1 MLLCDVVASPDLG
14 IRVLYGETDALTRPV
29 LRACTTDMPDPT
41 RYVSAGSLVFTGLVW
56 RRSSEDT
63 DLFVKRLVAAG
74 VSAMAAGEALHGRV
88 PDDVV
93 DACARHRLPLLVVPE
108 DVPFSRVIEYMTGRM
123 AGARMDRLQTGL
135 ARQRQWL
142 AAVADGRPVD
152 ELLDRLAQQ
161 FGVQTWLITA
171 TGVTVTDTP
180 PLDDTALDR
189 VTAAAL
195 TASRFPVETPGGF
208 TLLSVGRGLGDR
220 LDSWFLVIRDRDGC
234 VHVESE
240 CLEAFGELATVV
252 AFDRVRRDERRR
264 TSWEIADRSGGAA
277 PAGDRFSETDLV
289 AVVAEA
295 EGRIPADMLRALV
308 EDVLGSPVTSMDASG
323 RVVALTSGTEEEI
336 AAILRRRLGRLT
348 PALRHDRLF
357 VGVSDRCTG
366 DTLDGGIRAAT
377 AASAAARNDAGP
389 VAVRRAELDSAVGL
403 LSTLPDELLR
413 SYADRILGDVIEHDR
428 RTDAGLLTTLEAFL
442 ECDGSWRRTADRLHV
457 HLNTVRYRVG
467 RVEALTG
474 RNLTRTGDRLDVY
487 LALRSLGDCHTAP
500 V

>member
-1 MLLCDVVASPDLG
+1 MLLHDVVNVPELG
-14 IRVLYGETDALTRPV
+14 IRVLHGDADTLTRPV

-41 RYVSAGSLVFTGLVW
+41 RYVTAGSLVFTGLVW
-56 RRSSEDT
+56 RRSAEDT

-93 DACARHRLPLLVVPE
+93 DACARHGLPLLVVPDE
-108 DVPFSRVIEYMTGRM
+108 VPFSRVIEHMTGRM
-123 AGARMDRLQTGL
+123 AGTRMDRLQTGL

-171 TGVTVTDTP
+171 TGVTVTSSPSPDDAE
-180 PLDDTALDR
+180 LDGITA
-189 VTAAAL
+189 TAL
-195 TASRFPVETPGGF
+195 TAPRFPAVTPDDC
-208 TLLSVGRGLGDR
+208 TILPVGRGLGDR
-220 LDSWFLVIRDRDGC
+220 LDSWFLVIRNRDGIAP
-234 VHVESE
+234 VDSE

-264 TSWEIADRSGGAA
+264 AAWEIADHSALAA
-277 PAGDRFSETDLV
+277 PTGEQV
-289 AVVAEA
+289 AVVAES
-295 EGRIPADMLRALV
+295 EGRILPEMLRALV
-308 EDVLGSPVTSMDASG
+308 EDVLGSPVTSVDTSG
-323 RVVALTSGTEEEI
+323 RVVALTGGTEEEI

-348 PALRHDRLF
+348 PVLRHDRLF

-366 DTLDGGIRAAT
+366 DNVDGGIRAAI

-389 VAVRRAELDSAVGL
+389 VSVRRAELDSAVGL
-403 LSTLPDELLR
+403 LSTLPDDLLR
-413 SYADRILGDVIEHDR
+413 SYADRILGAVIDHDR
-428 RTDAGLLTTLEAFL
+428 RSDAGLLATLEEFL

-457 HLNTVRYRVG
+457 HLNTVRYRIG

-474 RNLTRTGDRLDVY
+474 RSLTRTGDRLDVY
-487 LALRSLGDCHTAP
+487 LALRSLGDRCTTGCHTAP

>member
-1 MLLCDVVASPDLG
+1 
-14 IRVLYGETDALTRPV
+14 
-29 LRACTTDMPDPT
+29 
-41 RYVSAGSLVFTGLVW
+41 
-56 RRSSEDT
+56 
-63 DLFVKRLVAAG
+63 
-74 VSAMAAGEALHGRV
+74 
-88 PDDVV
+88 
-93 DACARHRLPLLVVPE
+93 
-108 DVPFSRVIEYMTGRM
+108 MTGRM

-323 RVVALTSGTEEEI
+323 RVS
-336 AAILRRRLGRLT
+336 R
-348 PALRHDRLF
+348 
-357 VGVSDRCTG
+357 
-366 DTLDGGIRAAT
+366 
-377 AASAAARNDAGP
+377 
-389 VAVRRAELDSAVGL
+389 
-403 LSTLPDELLR
+403 
-413 SYADRILGDVIEHDR
+413 
-428 RTDAGLLTTLEAFL
+428 
-442 ECDGSWRRTADRLHV
+442 
-457 HLNTVRYRVG
+457 
-467 RVEALTG
+467 
-474 RNLTRTGDRLDVY
+474 
-487 LALRSLGDCHTAP
+487 
-500 V
+500 